1 MLRQYYSVFILLFF
15 LNLKPQLLIS
25 QSKVYYMDG
34 SILIG
39 EISSWNKDSIE
50 LILTNS
56 VKISIPRNSIKKVRH
71 KESGKGLSPFRNKG
85 YYVNLNFGIHFNQNV
100 FENSPGTALH
110 FSTGYI
116 LDKNWRIGIQSG
128 LEKYNLIAPD
138 HIIPLCMETQYAG
151 INKFPHLYLMIRSG
165 YGFVNFPIKQRT
177 DWSGH
182 GGIIFHPAI
191 GLRYRLSKFTDMHID
206 FGMLTQKAFYAQ
218 INQWIGTD
226 KNEYHLNYKRL
237 IFRLGINI

>member
-85 YYVNLNFGIHFNQNV
+85 
-100 FENSPGTALH
+100 
-110 FSTGYI
+110 I
-116 LDKNWRIGIQSG
+116 L
-128 LEKYNLIAPD
+128 
-138 HIIPLCMETQYAG
+138 C
-151 INKFPHLYLMIRSG
+151 
-165 YGFVNFPIKQRT
+165 
-177 DWSGH
+177 
-182 GGIIFHPAI
+182 
-191 GLRYRLSKFTDMHID
+191 
-206 FGMLTQKAFYAQ
+206 
-218 INQWIGTD
+218 
-226 KNEYHLNYKRL
+226 
-237 IFRLGINI
+237 